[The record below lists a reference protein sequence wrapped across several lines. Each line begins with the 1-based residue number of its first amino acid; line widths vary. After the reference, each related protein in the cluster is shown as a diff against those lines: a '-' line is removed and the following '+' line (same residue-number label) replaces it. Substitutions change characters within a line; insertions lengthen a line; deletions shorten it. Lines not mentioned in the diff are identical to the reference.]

1 MILCAHSGQDG
12 AMTREECN
20 SLAGILSELAAV
32 RDRENELL
40 SRLTKLLN
48 TPSPDMPAHLAKV
61 CAQAVELFA
70 EDAARFLTTPHWEL
84 HGQRPILVAQT
95 PDGAG
100 RVEDLLGRIT
110 YGIPA

>member
-1 MILCAHSGQDG
+1 
-12 AMTREECN
+12 MTREECN
-20 SLAGILSELAAV
+20 SLAAILSELAAV

-61 CAQAVELFA
+61 CAQAIELFA

-84 HGQRPILVAQT
+84 QGQRPILVAQT

-100 RVEDLLGRIT
+100 RVEDLLARIT

>member
-1 MILCAHSGQDG
+1 
-12 AMTREECN
+12 MTREDCN
-20 SLAGILSELAAV
+20 SLAAILSDLAV
-32 RDRENELL
+32 GREHESELL
-40 SRLTKLLN
+40 SRLTTLLN
-48 TPSPDMPAHLAKV
+48 TPSSDMPAHLAKV
-61 CAQAVELFA
+61 CAQAIELFG

-84 HGQRPILVAQT
+84 RGERPILVAQT